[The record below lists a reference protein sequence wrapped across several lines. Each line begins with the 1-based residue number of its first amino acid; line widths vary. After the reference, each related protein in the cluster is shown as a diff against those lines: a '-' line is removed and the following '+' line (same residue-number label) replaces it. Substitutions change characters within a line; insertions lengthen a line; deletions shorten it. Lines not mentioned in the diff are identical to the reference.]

1 MFFLFWSKA
10 LRFTGSQKS
19 TRIQN
24 IICQSFVPLKY
35 DTFHPVQEA
44 LMLNIILNTLLR
56 MIRSIL
62 TFYEFVLIQR
72 HLVQLRFFF
81 TVSLRLFGHYHQTC
95 IPRDVHLPLLFIA
108 LSWLVLG
115 TSTLV
120 LKADNW
126 GAVRTIWGQLRRLHL
141 TPGSSVNYGSL
152 VRKSNIALAAVLN
165 YGLLFLMLDIILV
178 PKCSRCI
185 VILITFLNGG
195 RGICRL
201 EVGLSLRRCRFRMIR
216 GNIRLS

>member
-1 MFFLFWSKA
+1 
-10 LRFTGSQKS
+10 
-19 TRIQN
+19 
-24 IICQSFVPLKY
+24 
-35 DTFHPVQEA
+35 
-44 LMLNIILNTLLR
+44 MLNTILNTLLQ

-81 TVSLRLFGHYHQTC
+81 SISPRLFGHYHQSC
-95 IPRDVHLPLLFIA
+95 IPRNVHLLLLFIA

-126 GAVRTIWGQLRRLHL
+126 GATRTIWGQLRRLHL
-141 TPGSSVNYGSL
+141 TPGSPVNYGSL
-152 VRKSNIALAAVLN
+152 VRKSNIALALTAVLD
-165 YGLLFLMLDIILV
+165 YGLLFLMLDIIHV

-185 VILITFLNGG
+185 IILITFLNGG

-201 EVGLSLRRCRFRMIR
+201 EVGLGLRRCRFRMIR